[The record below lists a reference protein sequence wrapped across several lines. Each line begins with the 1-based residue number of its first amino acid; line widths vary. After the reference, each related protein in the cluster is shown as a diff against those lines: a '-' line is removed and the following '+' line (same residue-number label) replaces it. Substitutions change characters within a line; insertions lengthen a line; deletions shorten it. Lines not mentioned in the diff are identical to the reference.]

1 MEPAKARIRRGIVD
15 RFRLGLALLLDA
27 VGLLRAQA
35 SLWPLAVVP
44 VGLALVCVGTSLGL
58 FG

>member
-27 VGLLRAQA
+27 GGD
-35 SLWPLAVVP
+35 P
-44 VGLALVCVGTSLGL
+44 VG
-58 FG
+58 